1 MKKIFLMENK
11 SETNQSLIIKK
22 IYKDTEAKQK
32 YIFLQE

>member
-22 IYKDTEAKQK
+22 IYKDIEAKQN

>member
-11 SETNQSLIIKK
+11 SETNQRLIIKK
-22 IYKDTEAKQK
+22 IYKDIEAKQK